1 MAAVREHPDE
11 LRADLQR
18 YYGIDLDH
26 AMNGEHTAGHIAS
39 LVVCLPSDAALFR
52 TINPDAAWTLQSV
65 LLAAIFNNLTGLIY
79 GMSDKRKRGSKPKR
93 IGPSWIVN
101 QDKRKLDARPMSITE
116 LMAELSKPRR

>member
-1 MAAVREHPDE
+1 MAAAREHPDE

-26 AMNGEHTAGHIAS
+26 AMAGGHTAGHIAS

-52 TINPDAAWTLQSV
+52 AIDNDAAWTLQGT

-79 GMSDKRKRGSKPKR
+79 GMSDPRKRGKKPQR
-93 IGPSWIVN
+93 IGPSWMVN
-101 QDKRKLDARPMSITE
+101 QGNQKLETRAMSISE
-116 LMAELSKPRR
+116 LMDELSKPRR